1 MNIKEIKEL
10 VNILENSTL
19 STLELSE
26 EGKTIKLGK
35 KNENTIENF
44 KTTQDEKQ
52 VAEDII
58 EEQSKEIKD
67 AVKSPMVGVFYSKPS
82 PDDKPYVSVGTR
94 VTRGQTL
101 CIIEAMK
108 LMNEIT
114 AHRDGIISK
123 VFPKDGE
130 LVEFGQDL
138 FLID

>member
-1 MNIKEIKEL
+1 MKKVRLLNWA
-10 VNILENSTL
+10 
-19 STLELSE
+19 
-26 EGKTIKLGK
+26 K

-67 AVKSPMVGVFYSKPS
+67 AVKSPMVGVFYSKLS

>member
-58 EEQSKEIKD
+58 EEHSKEIKD